1 MTYRIFVQ
9 ITWEIII
16 VRSEEWLNE
25 ENLWNNKVQLM
36 AFCLSHRPKPSTPSV
51 PMSIYLCI
59 NIKLSSI
66 FRGGGSTNYWTCLQ
80 YFHSTNNSYFHQHGK
95 KSPFQIFHWDHLK
108 SIPWVFPANGKSSVR
123 QLLLMLKNSGC
134 LPLQRTC
141 GTTST

>member
-9 ITWEIII
+9 TTWEIII

-36 AFCLSHRPKPSTPSV
+36 AFCLSHRPKPSTTSV

-66 FRGGGSTNYWTCLQ
+66 FRGGGRTNY
-80 YFHSTNNSYFHQHGK
+80 
-95 KSPFQIFHWDHLK
+95 
-108 SIPWVFPANGKSSVR
+108 
-123 QLLLMLKNSGC
+123 
-134 LPLQRTC
+134 
-141 GTTST
+141 